1 MITLEATL
9 YTLPVFD
16 AEEHSLLMTFS
27 KPWKKIG
34 KKKKRSEKHQN
45 FNDFGGFFFLL
56 KNKRTKILR
65 ERTRNLDWR
74 GKRKEKI
81 VKGRQIEEEKR
92 NGVPEVRQNE
102 EITTPGEGGGWMRRR
117 EEERRRGEKRG
128 QGNGCRVEE
137 EEG

>member
-1 MITLEATL
+1 M
-9 YTLPVFD
+9 
-16 AEEHSLLMTFS
+16 
-27 KPWKKIG
+27 
-34 KKKKRSEKHQN
+34 
-45 FNDFGGFFFLL
+45 
-56 KNKRTKILR
+56 
-65 ERTRNLDWR
+65 DWR